1 MTIDTATGLEAPAEL
16 SSERVR
22 DIFSHI
28 ARKYERFNAL
38 SSFGAYKLWLA
49 GMMRQA
55 PIDESHDVLDIAGG
69 TGDVTFTVARTKH
82 PRHIQCTDLVPE
94 MLDVAR
100 MHIDEGDGAGVP
112 IDFEVVDAQNI
123 PYEDASYDVITMAY
137 GIRNMP
143 DRPRA
148 LEMFRVLKP
157 GGSLCVPG
165 VLHAAQ
171 WRMAGAVP
179 LLPAPSDPVLG
190 RAYYRRQRGLR
201 VLGEVDPRL
210 PRPGGA
216 GRDDARCRLHRRH
229 LEKPHRRHR
238 RRPRSK
244 EAGVS
249 GAPMFGF
256 VAADAGALSEEE
268 KERYRAVYCGLC
280 LALRDRYGQLSRA
293 CLTYDLTFFV
303 LLCNSLHEPVETQ
316 GASHCVMHPA
326 PAAPRPWA
334 LDLIDYAAD
343 LSVALAYHK
352 VLDDVADD
360 GDLKARAAERL
371 LAGAYER
378 APGMHPRAVRRDRA
392 GHGGHPGH
400 RRGRAQQRRCS
411 FSGGAGTACDSP
423 FSADATDA
431 VLAFDPD
438 AAAHEFGRMLGRL
451 FAHNQGFW
459 AETMEE
465 LGRGL
470 GRFIYLM
477 DAAVD
482 FADDAETGSYN
493 PFVALGSD
501 AEAMRATLA
510 LAAADAAVPYERL
523 PLVQDAHLM
532 DSILFRRLGPVQQD
546 PSAEASCL
554 KL

>member
-1 MTIDTATGLEAPAEL
+1 
-16 SSERVR
+16 
-22 DIFSHI
+22 
-28 ARKYERFNAL
+28 
-38 SSFGAYKLWLA
+38 
-49 GMMRQA
+49 
-55 PIDESHDVLDIAGG
+55 
-69 TGDVTFTVARTKH
+69 
-82 PRHIQCTDLVPE
+82 
-94 MLDVAR
+94 
-100 MHIDEGDGAGVP
+100 
-112 IDFEVVDAQNI
+112 
-123 PYEDASYDVITMAY
+123 
-137 GIRNMP
+137 
-143 DRPRA
+143 
-148 LEMFRVLKP
+148 
-157 GGSLCVPG
+157 
-165 VLHAAQ
+165 
-171 WRMAGAVP
+171 
-179 LLPAPSDPVLG
+179 
-190 RAYYRRQRGLR
+190 
-201 VLGEVDPRL
+201 
-210 PRPGGA
+210 
-216 GRDDARCRLHRRH
+216 
-229 LEKPHRRHR
+229 
-238 RRPRSK
+238 
-244 EAGVS
+244 
-249 GAPMFGF
+249 MFGF
-256 VAADAGALSEEE
+256 VVADAGALSEKE

-303 LLCNSLHEPVETQ
+303 LLCNSLHEPAETQ

-326 PAAPRPWA
+326 PAPPRPWA
-334 LDLIDYAAD
+334 RSAWTDYAAD

-352 VLDDVADD
+352 VLDDIADD

-378 APGMHPRAVRRDRA
+378 ARTRIPEQCAEIERAMAAIRTIEEA
-392 GHGGHPGH
+392 G
-400 RRGRAQQRRCS
+400 RSNEDAL
-411 FSGGAGTACDSP
+411 SGGAGTACDSP

-459 AETMEE
+459 AKTMEE

-510 LAAADAAVPYERL
+510 LAAADAAIPYERL

-532 DSILFRRLGPVQQD
+532 DAILYSGVWAQFNKVYPPQD
-546 PSAEASCL
+546 ALAQNEGSPQSEPPRN
-554 KL
+554 